1 MPDLPCYSTE
11 LQQVFLSLIR
21 HACTALGKVEDF
33 DHKPCIHISVTQ
45 LYDDLWVRF
54 QHNGKAVSDQ
64 DQQYLFESFTAG
76 ENSSSQYEA
85 EQRLSFTHFIVT
97 EQHQGQIAVMS
108 QDDQDTTFSIQL
120 PLK

>member
-1 MPDLPCYSTE
+1 M
-11 LQQVFLSLIR
+11 
-21 HACTALGKVEDF
+21 
-33 DHKPCIHISVTQ
+33 PCIRISVTQ

-54 QHNGKAVSDQ
+54 QHNGQSVSDQ
-64 DQQYLFESFTAG
+64 DQQYLFESFTADDS
-76 ENSSSQYEA
+76 EASQYEA

-108 QDDQDTTFSIQL
+108 EPDQETTFSIQL

>member
-1 MPDLPCYSTE
+1 
-11 LQQVFLSLIR
+11 
-21 HACTALGKVEDF
+21 
-33 DHKPCIHISVTQ
+33 
-45 LYDDLWVRF
+45 VRF
-54 QHNGKAVSDQ
+54 QHNGKTVSDQ